1 MDKSNEMIYR
11 IIFCRILTVLS
22 LLSPIGICV
31 SAQQRPNVI
40 VILSDDGGYDDFGC
54 FGGEEVHTPHID
66 ELAKKGIRF
75 QCAYASASVCAPSR
89 AGLLTGR
96 YQQRFGFEHNISKR
110 PTHGTAVEDIGMD
123 TSVATIADFMRYNG
137 YKTVGIGKW
146 HQGDGPQFHPLK
158 RGFDHFYGFIGG
170 DRSYFSIPGKVKPTQ
185 MLIDDGRVV
194 PEDSIHY
201 LTENLADKA
210 ISYVHRYR
218 QQPFFMYLAFNAVH
232 TPVEAPLLHNDKY
245 SKVADPMRRAYLAM
259 LENMDSSIGRLIE
272 QLKRDGLYE
281 NTLIIFMNDNGAATN
296 NGADNGQ
303 LRGLKGSKWEGGI
316 RVPMIIQ
323 WPAKLPKGQVAD
335 AMVSGM
341 DILPTSIDA
350 IRGKNIPGQQLDG
363 VSLLSSYKTVKNGH
377 DYLFWRRGVAKAVRH
392 AEWKLIVVKDD
403 PMLLFNLKDDI
414 KEQHNLAEKYPSR
427 VKEMLGKL
435 AEWEAKMANPKW
447 LSAVLDNDQNQLMK
461 HRMDVVGRAE
471 ERKYP

>member
-1 MDKSNEMIYR
+1 MIYR
-11 IIFCRILTVLS
+11 KTFYRILAVLS
-22 LLSPIGICV
+22 VLSQVEISV
-31 SAQQRPNVI
+31 FAQQRPNVI

-54 FGGEEVHTPHID
+54 YGGKEVHTPHID
-66 ELAKKGIRF
+66 ELAKHGILF

-110 PTHGTAVEDIGMD
+110 PTAGTTPEDIGMD
-123 TSVATIADFMRYNG
+123 TSVATIADFMKYNG

-170 DRSYFSIPGKVKPTQ
+170 DRSYFPIPGKVKPTQ
-185 MLIDDGRVV
+185 MLVDDSRIV
-194 PEDSIHY
+194 PEDSIRY
-201 LTENLADKA
+201 LTETLTDKA

-218 QQPFFMYLAFNAVH
+218 QQPFFMYLAFNAIH
-232 TPVEAPLLHNDKY
+232 TPVEAPLTQNSKY
-245 SKVADPMRRAYLAM
+245 SHVADPLRRAYLAM
-259 LENMDSSIGRLIE
+259 LENMDSNIGRLID
-272 QLKRDGLYE
+272 QLKSDGLYE

-323 WPAKLPKGQVAD
+323 WPARLPQGKVVD

-350 IRGKNIPGQQLDG
+350 IQGKNIPGQAIDG
-363 VSLLSSYKTVKNGH
+363 LSLLSAYKTAKNGH

-403 PMLLFNLKDDI
+403 PILLFNLKNDL
-414 KEQHNLAEKYPSR
+414 KEQHNLAEKYPDN
-427 VKEMLGKL
+427 VNKMLDKL
-435 AEWEAKMANPKW
+435 AEWEKKMAAPKW
-447 LSAVLDNDQNQLMK
+447 LSGVLDNDQNQMMK
-461 HRMDVVGRAE
+461 HRMDVIGRAAE
-471 ERKYP
+471 KKYP